1 MDMGKGDRH
10 AIFTK
15 WDVDTQLFVFNFWP
29 HSVACGILVPQP
41 GIEPA
46 PSALG
51 AQSLNHWTGREGPQ
65 GCLFLF
71 FFFWMEIFISGSQVC
86 EKKNTFGLGYFS
98 STCFQEPGSPRGTEF
113 SCLFL
118 NTLNIAS
125 VLLDYLA
132 LSFLLICPLQCHSC
146 LSWESNLIL

>member
-71 FFFWMEIFISGSQVC
+71 FFEWKF
-86 EKKNTFGLGYFS
+86 
-98 STCFQEPGSPRGTEF
+98 
-113 SCLFL
+113 LFL
-118 NTLNIAS
+118 DHSFVKRKTHLGWVIFQALVSRSQALPVGQNS
-125 VLLDYLA
+125 VVC
-132 LSFLLICPLQCHSC
+132 F
-146 LSWESNLIL
+146 